1 MTKEQ
6 IIHYLSEHKE
16 TFREKYSVEKIGL
29 FGSFARGEAGAT
41 SDIDLYVEMKPSL
54 FDMVGLKQEI
64 ESDLHRDVD
73 LIREHKNIKPL
84 LREMIA
90 KDLMYV

>member
-6 IIHYLSEHKE
+6 VIHYLSEHKE
-16 TFREKYSVEKIGL
+16 KFREKYSVEKIGL
-29 FGSFARGEAGAT
+29 FGSFAQGEASAT

-54 FDMVGLKQEI
+54 FDMVGLKREI

-73 LIREHKNIKPL
+73 LIRKHKNIKPL

-90 KDLMYV
+90 KDLTYV